1 MYNTEYTTYSTQR
14 IFYATLVFMQL
25 SPFDAMRFT
34 SFQFVVNDIKKF
46 FILL

>member
-1 MYNTEYTTYSTQR
+1 MCKTEYTTYSTQH
-14 IFYATLVFMQL
+14 IFYATSVFMQP
-25 SPFDAMRFT
+25 SPFDALRFT